1 MRWTAGQY
9 QEYLETGTKS
19 KSKYRNRKT
28 VVDNIQFDS
37 QKEANFYCEL
47 KLLKKAGD
55 IKDFGLQEKF
65 ELQPGF
71 QKNGK
76 KHRPITYLADFVI
89 TYHDGTTEVVDVKAS
104 EKFQTDVYKIKK
116 KLFEYKYPGLSIKE
130 VY

>member
-1 MRWTAGQY
+1 MRWTPEQY
-9 QEYLETGTKS
+9 QNYLKS
-19 KSKYRNRKT
+19 ESKGKNKYGNKKT
-28 VVDNIQFDS
+28 VVDGIQFDS

-47 KLLKKAGD
+47 KLLKKAGE

-89 TYHDGTTEVVDVKAS
+89 TYHDGTTEVVDVKGMETAVFRM
-104 EKFQTDVYKIKK
+104 KQKM
-116 KLFEYKYPGLSIKE
+116 FEYKYPHLSLRVVK
-130 VY
+130 